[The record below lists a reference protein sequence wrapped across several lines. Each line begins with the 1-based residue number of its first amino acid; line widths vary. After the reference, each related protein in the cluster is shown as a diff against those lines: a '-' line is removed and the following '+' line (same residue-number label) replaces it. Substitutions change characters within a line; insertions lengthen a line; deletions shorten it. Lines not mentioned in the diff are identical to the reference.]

1 MEFRILG
8 PLEVLSDSGPLA
20 LGGIKPR
27 ALVAV
32 LLLHANEP
40 VHAER
45 LALALWGED
54 VPPSALK
61 TLQIYVSRLRKAFKE
76 AGILATTPAGYR
88 LRVRPGEL
96 DADRFAR
103 AVQDARGALAGGRA
117 AEAAATLHD
126 ALALWRGAPLAELAF
141 EPFAQAAIS
150 ALEEQRLAAIEVRV
164 DAELAAG
171 LHAALVGELRQL
183 AAAHPTRER
192 FVCQLML
199 ALYRSGQQ
207 VEALEYYR
215 RARANLAAELGLEPG
230 PELRE
235 LHQAI
240 LVQDPSLDASAVP
253 DAPAIERPAGLPAA
267 ATALI
272 GRTADLNAVR
282 ALIGD
287 KKGRLVSLIGPGG
300 VGKTRLAIEAARSL
314 TAEFADG
321 ARFVSLAAVGEP
333 RDLAA
338 AVSDQLSAPV
348 RQGESAASTVRRYLS
363 RRHLLLLLD
372 NFEHLLPGGALVN
385 ELLVACPQLTIV
397 VTSREPLG
405 LSTERLYPVR
415 PLQVPGAEA
424 AAVDDLERCG
434 AVALFIA
441 RARARDP
448 SFALDETNAT
458 HVAEVCRRLDG
469 LPLALELAVARLA
482 LLSPAELATR
492 LDRALGVLSV
502 GARDAPARQR
512 TLRATIDWSY
522 RLLSPDEREA
532 FARFSVFATGP
543 TVATA
548 EEVTHASLDAL
559 HSLVAKQLLIR
570 DGDRLRMLETVHEY
584 ASERLAEDAHADDVH
599 ERLATWC
606 LRFASEVT
614 PHLETREQ
622 PKQLRRLAAE
632 LPNLLAAVSWALEH
646 ERGELAVR
654 LSGALGKYWWH
665 STRWR
670 HGLHWI
676 DAALQLGRYASPSAR
691 GTALLYR
698 ALLTGQRDDEHR
710 HRTDLEASLECFRAC
725 DDAIGIVTCLAHL
738 ASADSFYGRFENA
751 NAVTEEALH
760 IARRVQDQAA
770 IAVLLKQRALA
781 ASTYEDQAR
790 LARTALDA
798 LRRVGYVQELAHLCL
813 IIGYL
818 AVVEGRYRE
827 ALEWLEEGLAAGREL
842 GRPDFVFHL
851 RSNQGLAWL
860 FLEELDHAAAAFGEA
875 LAVCRD
881 GSCEDVVC
889 ETLVGMAAVAARRGE
904 AGRAARLAGAAVR
917 HKTVTQAP
925 SEIALRERLLD
936 EILTPARAAA
946 GPDDWDR
953 ATAEGASLTVY
964 EALDLGLRRGPFA
977 ARAATAEILHGA
989 PSVPV
994 PPAELPASAQR

>member
-8 PLEVLSDSGPLA
+8 PLEVLDDSGPLA

-27 ALVAV
+27 ALVAA
-32 LLLHANEP
+32 LLLHPNEA

-61 TLQIYVSRLRKAFKE
+61 TLQIYVSRLRKAIKD
-76 AGILATTPAGYR
+76 AGVLVTTPAGYR

-103 AVQDARGALAGGRA
+103 CVEDARGALAGGRA
-117 AEAAATLHD
+117 VEAAATLRD
-126 ALALWRGAPLAELAF
+126 ALALWRGAPLAEFAF

-183 AAAHPTRER
+183 VASHPTRER

-215 RARANLAAELGLEPG
+215 RARANLAEELGLEPG
-230 PELRE
+230 RELCE

-240 LVQDPSLDASAVP
+240 LLQDRSLDASAVP
-253 DAPAIERPAGLPAA
+253 DAPALERPAGLPAA
-267 ATALI
+267 STALI
-272 GRTADLNAVR
+272 GRAGDVGAVR
-282 ALIGD
+282 ALIAD
-287 KKGRLVSLIGPGG
+287 TQGRLVSLIGPGG
-300 VGKTRLAIEAARSL
+300 VGKTRLAIETARSL
-314 TAEFADG
+314 TAEFTDG
-321 ARFVSLAAVGEP
+321 ARFVSLAAVAEP
-333 RDLAA
+333 GDLAA
-338 AVSDQLSAPV
+338 AISNQLSAPV
-348 RQGESAASTVRRYLS
+348 RPGESPAATVRRYLS
-363 RRHLLLLLD
+363 GRHLLLVLD
-372 NFEHLLPGGALVN
+372 NLEHLLPAADRVN
-385 ELLVACPQLTIV
+385 EWLVACPQLTIV

-415 PLQVPGAEA
+415 PLDVPGAEA
-424 AAVDDLERCG
+424 AAVDELERCG
-434 AVALFIA
+434 AVAMFVD

-448 SFALDETNAT
+448 SFALNETNAT
-458 HVAEVCRRLDG
+458 HVREVCRRLDG
-469 LPLALELAVARLA
+469 LPLALELAAARLA
-482 LLSPAELATR
+482 LLSPAELAAR
-492 LDRALGVLSV
+492 LDRALGLLAG
-502 GARDAPARQR
+502 GARDVPARQR

-522 RLLSPDEREA
+522 RLLSADEREA
-532 FARFSVFATGP
+532 FARLAVFATGP
-543 TVATA
+543 TLVVA
-548 EEVTHASLDAL
+548 EEVTEASLDSL

-570 DGDRLRMLETVHEY
+570 DGDRLRMLETVREY

-614 PHLETREQ
+614 PYLETREQ
-622 PKQLRRLAAE
+622 PKQLRRLEAE
-632 LPNLLAAVSWALEH
+632 LPNLLAALSWALER
-646 ERGELAVR
+646 ERGEVAVR
-654 LSGALGKYWWH
+654 LSGVLGEYWWR
-665 STRWR
+665 SSRWR

-676 DAALQLGRYASPSAR
+676 DAALDLGRDASPSAR

-698 ALLTGQRDDEHR
+698 ALLTGERDDEHR
-710 HRTDLEASLECFRAC
+710 HRTDLEASLGCFRAC

-738 ASADSFYGRFENA
+738 ASAESFYGRCERA
-751 NAVTEEALH
+751 RALTEEALH

-781 ASTYEDQAR
+781 ANAYEDQAR

-798 LRRVGYVQELAHLCL
+798 LRRVGYVQELVHLCL
-813 IIGYL
+813 LVGYL
-818 AVVEGRYRE
+818 AVVEGRYGE
-827 ALEWLEEGLAAGREL
+827 ALAWLDEGLDAGREL

-851 RSNQGLAWL
+851 RNNQGLAWL
-860 FLEELDHAAAAFGEA
+860 FLDDLDEAAAAFGEA
-875 LAVCRD
+875 LTVCRD
-881 GSCEDVVC
+881 GSCEDVVD
-889 ETLVGMAAVAARRGE
+889 ETLVGLAAVAARRGE
-904 AGRAARLAGAAVR
+904 AGRAAQLAGAAAT

-925 SEIALRERLLD
+925 SEIALRARLLD
-936 EILTPARAAA
+936 EILTPARVAS
-946 GPDDWDR
+946 GLDEWDR
-953 ATAEGASLTVY
+953 ASADGASLTVY
-964 EALDLGLRRGPFA
+964 EAIDLGLRRGPFA
-977 ARAATAEILHGA
+977 ARTATAESPHGA
-989 PSVPV
+989 PRARILA
-994 PPAELPASAQR
+994 AELPGSARR